1 LSRLKDAKKIVFNF
15 LGPSFFLY
23 RIVEKLI
30 DDNIETFE
38 KLGMTPG
45 RRLVFIVNLC
55 NYKLAYLD
63 EGDKNYLIHRLRLQF
78 PAEKRRRKKKKRI
91 F

>member
-1 LSRLKDAKKIVFNF
+1 
-15 LGPSFFLY
+15 LY

-30 DDNIETFE
+30 DENIETFE

-45 RRLVFIVNLC
+45 RKLVFIVNLC
-55 NYKLAYLD
+55 NFELAYLD

-78 PAEKRRRKKKKRI
+78 PAEKRRRKKKEDYFESII
-91 F
+91 FISKGLLHCFILKT